1 MRFHSYSRNKR
12 HDAPRSK
19 HLPELL
25 LSTSNFAGGG
35 RKHDSPMKNR
45 EICSP
50 KDAYFAKV
58 GLDVIIT
65 VDKNKIGD
73 TVIEKLIDHAANG
86 RDGEH
91 G

>member
-1 MRFHSYSRNKR
+1 
-12 HDAPRSK
+12 
-19 HLPELL
+19 
-25 LSTSNFAGGG
+25 
-35 RKHDSPMKNR
+35 MKNR